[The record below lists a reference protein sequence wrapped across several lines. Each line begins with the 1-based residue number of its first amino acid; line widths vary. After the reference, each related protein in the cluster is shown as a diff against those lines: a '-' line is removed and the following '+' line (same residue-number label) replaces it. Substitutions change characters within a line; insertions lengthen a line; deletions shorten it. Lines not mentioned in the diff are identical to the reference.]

1 MFLFLIVLRPI
12 CHLTLL
18 SIQKCIDCALNENFT
33 VLVNRIMYL
42 HKCTNLFYDL
52 EMLYQISYEKPLL
65 IINALSNFTRIHEN
79 TLVYKSKTNNWNDA

>member
-33 VLVNRIMYL
+33 VLVKRIMYL

-52 EMLYQISYEKPLL
+52 EMHYQISYEKPLL
-65 IINALSNFTRIHEN
+65 IKCIIKFYTNTRKHPGLQI
-79 TLVYKSKTNNWNDA
+79 

>member
-33 VLVNRIMYL
+33 VFVNRIMYL

-52 EMLYQISYEKPLL
+52 EMHYQISYEKPLL
-65 IINALSNFTRIHEN
+65 I
-79 TLVYKSKTNNWNDA
+79 K